1 MSNSCLNISFLG
13 LIGYDCRYNVT
24 DVLDDKHL
32 KDSIAIYNHTQ
43 NNIQISNIL
52 FENLYLFTG
61 NNTEWYHYVSNR
73 TEDKGGLILEVIF
86 TLVSSSTNVL
96 NYYSS
101 TFHNLLKS

>member
-1 MSNSCLNISFLG
+1 MSNSCLNILFLG

-52 FENLYLFTG
+52 FENLYFFTG
-61 NNTEWYHYVSNR
+61 NNTEWYHYVSIR
-73 TEDKGGLILEVIF
+73 TEDKGGLNSEVF
-86 TLVSSSTNVL
+86 
-96 NYYSS
+96 
-101 TFHNLLKS
+101 LLLWSHPQKMY